1 MKSDVLLKSHLKTL
15 RLPTFLREY
24 EKVAHQCGKEN
35 KHYGTFLEE
44 LASLELSERDVRA
57 IARRIH
63 QATFPVVKELADF
76 QFSIVPTI
84 NKKQIID
91 LSNGEFIRKRENVV
105 FVGPPGVG
113 KTHLAI
119 AIGQEAC
126 RRGWKVKY
134 LTASGLVNAYTE
146 AREQKTVQKLEKM
159 IVQNNLIIM
168 DELGYI
174 PFSQEGAE
182 NLFSFFSQCYER
194 TSIIV
199 TSNLPFSEWPQIFG
213 GDERLA
219 GALLDRLTHKV
230 HVIEVKGDSYRL
242 KDSLRQHQKGVNDD
256 HLK

>member
-1 MKSDVLLKSHLKTL
+1 MKSDVLLKSYLKAL
-15 RLPTFLREY
+15 RLPTFLKEY
-24 EKVAHQCGKEN
+24 EKVARQCGKEN

-44 LASLELSERDVRA
+44 LASLELSDRETRA
-57 IARRIH
+57 TARKIR
-63 QATFPVVKELADF
+63 QATFPVEKELADF
-76 QFSIVPTI
+76 NFSIVPSV
-84 NKKQIID
+84 NKKQILD
-91 LSNGEFIRKRENVV
+91 LSKGEFIRKRENIV

-119 AIGQEAC
+119 VIGREAC
-126 RRGWKVKY
+126 RRGWKAKY

-146 AREQKTVQKLEKM
+146 AKEQKTIQKLEKV
-159 IVQNNLIIM
+159 IVQNNLIII
-168 DELGYI
+168 DELGFI

-230 HVIEVKGDSYRL
+230 HVIEIKGDSYRL
-242 KDSLRQHQKGVNDD
+242 KDSLKQNDV
-256 HLK
+256 KPEN

>member
-1 MKSDVLLKSHLKTL
+1 MKSDVLLKSYLKEL
-15 RLPTFLREY
+15 RLPTFLREF
-24 EKVAHQCGKEN
+24 EKVAQQCGKDN

-44 LASLELSERDVRA
+44 LSALELSERNVRS
-57 IARRIH
+57 IARKIR
-63 QATFPVVKELADF
+63 QATFPVEKELSDF
-76 QFSIVPTI
+76 KFSIVPTI
-84 NKKQIID
+84 NKKQIVE
-91 LSNGEFIRKRENVV
+91 LSKGEFIRKRENAV

-119 AIGQEAC
+119 AIGREVC

-146 AREQKTVQKLEKM
+146 AREQKTVQKLEKV

-199 TSNLPFSEWPQIFG
+199 TSNLPFSEWPQVFG

-230 HVIEVKGDSYRL
+230 HVVEVTGDSYRL
-242 KDSLRQHQKGVNDD
+242 KDSLKKREKGEIND
-256 HLK
+256 